1 MAHQMEPD
9 RVASIMLSWHSLEL
23 VSCRKIQTLW
33 AGYGSICEVRA
44 RATTAAA
51 AAEVRRLCRMDSG
64 GNARAAGED
73 NTFALILKLVA
84 PPPGGPQCHQGNG
97 GEDGD
102 EGHLRKMLSYEVEQH
117 FYDALAPR
125 LDPDRAA
132 VARCLASTRDAAGK
146 PRAGEL
152 LDGGRMI
159 ATLMTDLRPDFPVAA
174 GERRRA
180 RLGARQVHAALDWL
194 AAFHGAS
201 RTWVPEEESR
211 RGLVRPP
218 LEEAHRRRRGER
230 GAGAWLNGGYTYLAT
245 RRKEYAALA
254 ADAGSEWSAVLC
266 DPMES
271 SPDGPSVA
279 ERVAE
284 LLAPRLGSGGDGG
297 SSRDREREP
306 YVSYIHGD
314 VKSENLFATAA
325 GDRVAFFDFQYVGLG
340 LGVCDLAKLF
350 TCSVPL
356 GLLLTGCDDAR
367 DVPEELRMDRGERT
381 LLKYYHRRLLGLGQ
395 FGTDG
400 SGYDWELFVRHWE
413 AALVDWLRFQM
424 SWGVWGNTEWLEAR
438 VRSILR
444 DEGFRKWL
452 LES

>member
-1 MAHQMEPD
+1 MAHQIEPG

-23 VSCRKIQTLW
+23 ISCRKIQTLW

-51 AAEVRRLCRMDSG
+51 AAEVRRLCRMDSSG
-64 GNARAAGED
+64 DAKAAGGD
-73 NTFALILKLVA
+73 NTFTLILKLVA
-84 PPPGGPQCHQGNG
+84 PPPGGPRRHQGNG
-97 GEDGD
+97 EEDGD

-132 VARCLASTRDAAGK
+132 VARCLASTRGAAGK

-159 ATLMTDLRPDFPVAA
+159 ATLMTDLRSDFPVAA

-201 RTWVPEEESR
+201 RAWVREEESR
-211 RGLVRPP
+211 GGLVRPP
-218 LEEAHRRRRGER
+218 LEEARRRRRGER

-245 RRKEYAALA
+245 RREEYAALA
-254 ADAGSEWSAVLC
+254 ADADSEWSAALC
-266 DPMES
+266 EPMGS
-271 SPDGPSVA
+271 SPDAPSVA

-284 LLAPRLGSGGDGG
+284 FLAPRLGGGVDGG

-356 GLLLTGCDDAR
+356 GLLLAGCDDAR
-367 DVPEELRMDRGERT
+367 NVPEELRMDCGERA
-381 LLKYYHRRLLGLGQ
+381 LLEYYRGRLLELGH
-395 FGTDG
+395 FGADG
-400 SGYDWELFVRHWE
+400 SGYDWDLFVRHWE

-424 SWGVWGNTEWLEAR
+424 SWGAWGNTEWLEAR

-444 DEGFRKWL
+444 GEGFRKWL

>member
-1 MAHQMEPD
+1 MAHQTEPNH
-9 RVASIMLSWHSLEL
+9 VASLMLSWHSLEL

-33 AGYGSICEVRA
+33 ADYGSICEVRA

-51 AAEVRRLCRMDSG
+51 AAEVRRLCRMDCG
-64 GNARAAGED
+64 GNTNAAGED

-84 PPPGGPQCHQGNG
+84 PPPGGPGDQGH
-97 GEDGD
+97 GEENGD

-117 FYDALAPR
+117 FYDKLAPR
-125 LDPDRAA
+125 LDPNRAA

-146 PRAGEL
+146 THAGEL
-152 LDGGRMI
+152 FEGGRVI
-159 ATLMTDLRPDFPVAA
+159 ATLMTDLRRDFPVAA

-180 RLGARQVHAALDWL
+180 RLSPRQVHAALDWL

-201 RTWVPEEESR
+201 RAWVREEESL
-211 RGLVRPP
+211 GELVRPP
-218 LEEAHRRRRGER
+218 LEEARRRRAGKR

-254 ADAGSEWSAVLC
+254 ADAGSEWSAALC
-266 DPMES
+266 EPMGS

-284 LLAPRLGSGGDGG
+284 FLAPRLGSGGDGG
-297 SSRDREREP
+297 GSSRDRERDAR
-306 YVSYIHGD
+306 VSYIHGD

-367 DVPEELRMDRGERT
+367 DVPEELRMNDGE
-381 LLKYYHRRLLGLGQ
+381 RRLLERYRGRLLELGN
-395 FGTDG
+395 FGADG
-400 SGYDWELFVRHWE
+400 GGYDWELFVRHWE

-424 SWGVWGNTEWLEAR
+424 SWGAWGNTEWLEAR

-444 DEGFRKWL
+444 DEGFREWL

>member
-1 MAHQMEPD
+1 MAHQIEPD
-9 RVASIMLSWHSLEL
+9 RVASIMLSWYSLEL

-51 AAEVRRLCRMDSG
+51 AAEVRRLCLMDSG
-64 GNARAAGED
+64 GNAKAAGGD

-84 PPPGGPQCHQGNG
+84 PPPGGPRCHHGNG
-97 GEDGD
+97 EEDED

-125 LDPDRAA
+125 LDPDRAT
-132 VARCLASTRDAAGK
+132 VARCLASTRSAAGM

-159 ATLMTDLRPDFPVAA
+159 ATLMTDLRLDFPVAA

-180 RLGARQVHAALDWL
+180 QLCARQVHAALDWL
-194 AAFHGAS
+194 ASFHGAS
-201 RTWVPEEESR
+201 RTWVREEESLG
-211 RGLVRPP
+211 GLVRPP
-218 LEEAHRRRRGER
+218 LEEARRRRGGER

-254 ADAGSEWSAVLC
+254 ADAGSEWSAALC
-266 DPMES
+266 EPMGP

-284 LLAPRLGSGGDGG
+284 FLAPRLGSGDDGG
-297 SSRDREREP
+297 SSSDRERGP
-306 YVSYIHGD
+306 YISYIHGD

-356 GLLLTGCDDAR
+356 GLLLTGCADER

-381 LLKYYHRRLLGLGQ
+381 LLEYYRGRLLELGH
-395 FGTDG
+395 FGVDG
-400 SGYDWELFVRHWE
+400 SGYDWKLFVRHWE

-424 SWGVWGNTEWLEAR
+424 SWGAWGNTEWLEAR
-438 VRSILR
+438 VWSILR